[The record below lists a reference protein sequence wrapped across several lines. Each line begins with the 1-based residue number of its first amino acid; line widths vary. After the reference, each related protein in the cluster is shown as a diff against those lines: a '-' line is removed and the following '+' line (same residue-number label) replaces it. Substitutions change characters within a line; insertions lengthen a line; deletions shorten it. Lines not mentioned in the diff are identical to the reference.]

1 MQRHWYT
8 VHTYSGHEKK
18 VATNIEKRATSLDLL
33 NKKIYHVLL
42 PTEKETRV
50 RGGRKTEIDRK
61 VYPGY
66 VFVEMVL
73 DDTTWHLVRNTIGVI
88 KFVGDPKPTP
98 LKASEIQEIIYRE
111 EHHVPVIQPKWE
123 AGQHVRVMS
132 GPFADFHGT
141 IQEINAAKDKVKVL
155 INIFGRE
162 TPVELEF
169 NQIEKNV

>member
-18 VATNIEKRATSLDLL
+18 VATNIDKRARSLDLFG
-33 NKKIYHVLL
+33 KKIFRIIL
-42 PTEKETRV
+42 PTEKESKV
-50 RGGRKTEIDRK
+50 RSGRKTEIDRK

-66 VFVEMVL
+66 VFVEMTL

-88 KFVGDPKPTP
+88 KFVGDPKPSP
-98 LKASEIQEIIYRE
+98 LKTDEIAQILDNM
-111 EHHVPVIQPKWE
+111 EHKRPVIRPQWESGQPI
-123 AGQHVRVMS
+123 RVTA
-132 GPFADFHGT
+132 GPFADFQGT
-141 IQEINAAKDKVKVL
+141 IQEINAPKDKVKVL

-169 NQIEKNV
+169 NQIEKLT